1 MTTELWYLFLSA
13 VVLSCLWIP
22 YIAGVVKH
30 LGPLT
35 PADYV
40 NLRDAGDSPN
50 WVRRA
55 NRAHV
60 NMVEQ
65 FGAFAGLIIVA
76 HLTGVSTAATAI
88 AAAVFFWAR
97 IVHAVI
103 MISGFAKFSARTL
116 SFTVAWL
123 AIMVIAWEIIWNA
136 V

>member
-13 VVLSCLWIP
+13 LVLSCLWIP

-30 LGPLT
+30 LGPLK

-40 NLRDAGDSPN
+40 NLRDTGDSPN

-65 FGAFAGLIIVA
+65 FGAFAGLVIVA
-76 HLTGVSTAATAI
+76 NLAGISTTATAT

-97 IVHAVI
+97 IVHSVI

-123 AIMVIAWEIIWNA
+123 AIIVIAWEIVRNA
-136 V
+136 M